1 MSESLDVPL
10 SSLLLRRAR
19 SKEVTAPAAA
29 EALHKL
35 ASKEDPPLIPPGL
48 IPSGKGKKQK
58 RGPKAVEPSVA
69 LPGVGPKRWP
79 AGTVVTVTGLKNAA
93 QHNGKRGTVR
103 SFNEEKGRYL
113 VRLDDGEAI
122 RLKPDNALLEEMPAE
137 AAATATAEG
146 DAGEGEEGRLGSLTI
161 PGSKEPAV
169 PTGSS
174 GVLIEE
180 VKRYLKHV
188 SSTARVSDRCCCGRL
203 SRSSRSVEA
212 LMSVLWP
219 ADHPA

>member
-1 MSESLDVPL
+1 MWWRSCS
-10 SSLLLRRAR
+10 AR
-19 SKEVTAPAAA
+19 SKEVTAKAAS

-35 ASKEDPPLIPPGL
+35 ASKEDPPLIPPGM

-58 RGPKAVEPSVA
+58 KGRKAMEPTVA

-103 SFNEEKGRYL
+103 SFIEEKGRYL

-122 RLKPDNALLEEMPAE
+122 RLKPDNALLEEMPAR
-137 AAATATAEG
+137 ADATATA
-146 DAGEGEEGRLGSLTI
+146 AGEAGEDAEIGLGSLTI
-161 PGSKEPAV
+161 PGSNEPAV
-169 PTGSS
+169 PKGSS

-188 SSTARVSDRCCCGRL
+188 RSITTVTDRCL
-203 SRSSRSVEA
+203 A
-212 LMSVLWP
+212 WP
-219 ADHPA
+219 ALISSPVMEAHSVVVARRPFSAARRAGAAK

>member
-1 MSESLDVPL
+1 
-10 SSLLLRRAR
+10 
-19 SKEVTAPAAA
+19 
-29 EALHKL
+29 
-35 ASKEDPPLIPPGL
+35 
-48 IPSGKGKKQK
+48 
-58 RGPKAVEPSVA
+58 
-69 LPGVGPKRWP
+69 VGPKRWP
-79 AGTVVTVTGLKNAA
+79 AGAVVTVTGLKNAA

-188 SSTARVSDRCCCGRL
+188 SSTASVSDRCCCGRL

>member
-1 MSESLDVPL
+1 MGHGALVYGGVCS
-10 SSLLLRRAR
+10 AR
-19 SKEVTAPAAA
+19 SKEVTAKAAA
-29 EALHKL
+29 EALHQL
-35 ASKEDPPLIPPGL
+35 ASKEDPPLIPLGM
-48 IPSGKGKKQK
+48 IPPGKGKKQK
-58 RGPKAVEPSVA
+58 KGRKAAEPTVA

-103 SFNEEKGRYL
+103 SFIEEKGRYL
-113 VRLDDGEAI
+113 VRLDDGEAV

-137 AAATATAEG
+137 SGDTATA
-146 DAGEGEEGRLGSLTI
+146 AGEAGDGEEGGLSSLTI

-188 SSTARVSDRCCCGRL
+188 RSTPSVTNRCLVAL
-203 SRSSRSVEA
+203 SYFG
-212 LMSVLWP
+212 
-219 ADHPA
+219 HG